1 MTLKAYKTYFI
12 NELAAVVDATEA
24 DYFFFITLEKLMKL
38 RKIDF
43 ATKEI
48 TLTEEQVRKWNG
60 VLTRLKQHEPIQYIF
75 EETFFYGLP
84 FKVSPSTLI
93 PRPETEELVEWIL
106 ATLPREEKLTVLDI
120 GSGSGCIPVTL
131 AKLLPKSRISGM
143 DISEAALQIA
153 QFNANQHQVNINW
166 LHQDILLNE
175 TLNDYNVIVSNPP
188 YVRLLEKKE
197 ILTNVLEYEPHL
209 ALFVPDNDPLL
220 FYRKIV
226 HLAAK
231 HLKPS
236 GYLFLEINQYLGK
249 EMLELFHTTAFKKV
263 ELRKDLSGNDRM
275 IKAQL

>member
-1 MTLKAYKTYFI
+1 MTLKAYKAYFV
-12 NELAAVVDATEA
+12 NELTTVTDATEA
-24 DYFFFITLEKLMKL
+24 EYFFFIALEKLMQL

-48 TLTEEQVRKWNG
+48 ALSEEQTREWNL
-60 VLTRLKQHEPIQYIF
+60 VLARLKQHEPIQYIF

-84 FKVSPSTLI
+84 FKVSPATLI

-106 ATLPREEKLTVLDI
+106 ATLPEKEKFTVLDI

-131 AKLLPKSRISGM
+131 AKLLPESKVSGM

-153 QFNANQHQVNINW
+153 RFNAQQNKVEVNW
-166 LHQDILLNE
+166 LQQDILHTE
-175 TLNDYNVIVSNPP
+175 TLSDYDIMVSNPP
-188 YVRLLEKKE
+188 YVRMVEKKE
-197 ILTNVLEYEPHL
+197 ILTNVLAYEPHL
-209 ALFVPDNDPLL
+209 ALFVPDEDPLL

-226 HLAAK
+226 QLAEK

-249 EMLELFHTTAFKKV
+249 EMLALFHTTSFRKV
-263 ELRKDLSGNDRM
+263 ELRKDMFGNDRM

>member
-12 NELAAVVDATEA
+12 NELVAVVDATEA

-153 QFNANQHQVNINW
+153 QFNANQHQVNIKW
-166 LHQDILLNE
+166 LHQDILLTE

>member
-12 NELAAVVDATEA
+12 NELVAVVDATEA

-153 QFNANQHQVNINW
+153 QFNANQHQVNIKW
-166 LHQDILLNE
+166 LHQDILLTE

-226 HLAAK
+226 QLAAK

>member
-166 LHQDILLNE
+166 LHQDILLTE